1 MKTPSDVYY
10 SNAYNRPC
18 SLVANQYSH
27 VQNDVYEPASVP
39 YLHQY
44 PQGHVPQ
51 TQYHLDRQWNDYG
64 RDWRTAPAGKTGQ
77 RVDKMHD
84 VDIKPNVFDP
94 RYLVFQ
100 NISQQQQHLQQQQRQ
115 QRQQQQMQIQL
126 QHQQLQHQQQL
137 QQSKPSFAGYQGND
151 TPPQPQYAATRCGDA
166 NSCFPL
172 PSAAVKEERPIPFHP
187 QCPYYDA
194 VPLDHRPPSETTW
207 SEIVPLSGIETKSL
221 DDPQGEVTNVE
232 LERFAKRFKQKRIQ
246 MGYTQ
251 ADVGLALGSIYGTIF
266 SQTTICRFEALQL
279 SSKNMWKLRPVLEK
293 WLEAADAAATGMLTA
308 PTPTTTGGIT
318 ETEKQTAMQARRRKK
333 RTSIDQVAKSAL
345 ERKFSCQQKPTPKEI
360 LQLSDELH
368 LEKEVVRVW
377 FCNRRQKEKRVIGA
391 GGGGAFGVDGC
402 LDCEGDDGPC
412 ESHKDLTITE
422 SELYDSESK
431 ASARIAITPFGQPL
445 YESYRCFNLVSPIQ
459 PHHAH
464 PDPPKQGG
472 FDCRPM
478 ALSADH
484 HDHIQTYTQAASMSQ
499 PIDANSLNPP
509 HLQRFHPQLQQQ
521 QQLN

>member
-1 MKTPSDVYY
+1 
-10 SNAYNRPC
+10 
-18 SLVANQYSH
+18 
-27 VQNDVYEPASVP
+27 
-39 YLHQY
+39 
-44 PQGHVPQ
+44 
-51 TQYHLDRQWNDYG
+51 
-64 RDWRTAPAGKTGQ
+64 
-77 RVDKMHD
+77 
-84 VDIKPNVFDP
+84 
-94 RYLVFQ
+94 
-100 NISQQQQHLQQQQRQ
+100 
-115 QRQQQQMQIQL
+115 MQIQL

-377 FCNRRQKEKRVIGA
+377 FCNRRQKEKRMTPATGV
-391 GGGGAFGVDGC
+391 GGQLVGPNGEL
-402 LDCEGDDGPC
+402 LDTDHAPEDEDQAEEDEEDSGRNISEQDDGRHISRNCNGHHHNNEQDGRHIGGHCNGRHMKGQDDERRFSAPC
-412 ESHKDLTITE
+412 DVRRIDGQDGGRHINGPCDGRLNSGIDSGRHNGGQCDGRHMNGVSNATSSSNRTHI
-422 SELYDSESK
+422 SEHVFRCLMMNDSK
-431 ASARIAITPFGQPL
+431 
-445 YESYRCFNLVSPIQ
+445 
-459 PHHAH
+459 
-464 PDPPKQGG
+464 
-472 FDCRPM
+472 
-478 ALSADH
+478 
-484 HDHIQTYTQAASMSQ
+484 
-499 PIDANSLNPP
+499 
-509 HLQRFHPQLQQQ
+509 
-521 QQLN
+521 